1 MPGVLAALFAVS
13 SVFASNSALSRQ
25 PVRPII
31 LGCTAARLFSLDPA
45 VAKQPKPPVMMT
57 NRVYPRDLHSILQ
70 GLWNSKPFFKGWPSV
85 ELPPKAVLDEF
96 LDVCFQASMLTEE
109 GRPTV
114 FRIAYLDSRSPV
126 THRQESTSLAPV
138 TRYAFRD
145 PIPFSEAELRRLAPV
160 ADPRRVLIAVEQSGE
175 GAQKRLQIYGLIDI
189 GIALWEMARHERIM
203 GYSSPEALIVTSTRP
218 GELSISRGD
227 RPVIRL
233 RGGRIVTP
241 TESVLLRGPI
251 AEFFANATNVFI
263 QNACELSGVF
273 QDPDEDDGLSFAHL
287 SFVESLLLYTAD
299 LKHGGTLL
307 FVPEEF
313 THEDSRLLSRLSIK
327 YVLPSSRP
335 RDALVSAMAARLKH
349 NAASEKLR
357 SRRTLKGEE
366 LERIESLA
374 WDQQNYEDAARDAA
388 RFIASLSTVDGAV
401 VLTDTFRIIG
411 FGTEVTASFS
421 GTDKIHI
428 AQTAEGTESKEANFA
443 EYGTRHRSAFRFV
456 ASMEPSVAFV
466 MSQDG
471 GIKAVRQVGSRLLM
485 WPYFKIGFTTALQ

>member
-1 MPGVLAALFAVS
+1 VE
-13 SVFASNSALSRQ
+13 
-25 PVRPII
+25 
-31 LGCTAARLFSLDPA
+31 
-45 VAKQPKPPVMMT
+45 KQPKPTVT
-57 NRVYPRDLHSILQ
+57 RTSRVYPRDLYSILK
-70 GLWNSKPFFKGWPSV
+70 GIWDNKPFFKGWPRV
-85 ELPPKAVLDEF
+85 ELPPKAVLDEL

-126 THRQESTSLAPV
+126 TPRRESSSLAPV
-138 TRYAFRD
+138 TRYAFKD
-145 PIPFSEAELRRLAPV
+145 PIPFSETELRRLAPV
-160 ADPRRVLIAVEQSGE
+160 ADPRRVLIAVEQCGE

-189 GIALWEMARHERIM
+189 GMALWEMARHERIM
-203 GYSSPEALIVTSTRP
+203 GYASPEAPIVTSTRP

-227 RPVIRL
+227 RPVVRL

-251 AEFFANATNVFI
+251 AEFFANATDVFI
-263 QNACELSGVF
+263 QNASELSGVF
-273 QDPDEDDGLSFAHL
+273 QHPDEDDGLSFAHL

-327 YVLPSSRP
+327 YVLPSTRP

-366 LERIESLA
+366 LEQIESLA
-374 WDQQNYEDAARDAA
+374 WDQQNYEDDARDAA
-388 RFIASLSTVDGAV
+388 RFIASLTAVDGAV

-411 FGTEVTASFS
+411 FGAEVTASFS
-421 GTDKIHI
+421 GTDKIYI
-428 AQTAEGTESKEANFA
+428 AQTAEGTESKIASFA